1 VKLLAVLL
9 LALLFG
15 LVNPDVREKLAPHAE
30 LALEPIYNWKT
41 NSRLAEITRMLEAES
56 AAGRRVPTTS
66 EALTSILEANTAFG
80 GGTEDAWGTPFQIVR
95 SGFTVR
101 VVSAGPDRV
110 LGTRDDLRGPA
121 IAANAR

>member
-9 LALLFG
+9 LAVVFG
-15 LVNPDVREKLAPHAE
+15 LVNPSVREKLAPHAE
-30 LALEPIYNWKT
+30 RALEPIYSWKT
-41 NSRLAEITRMLEAES
+41 NSRLGEITRMLEAES

-66 EALTSILEANTAFG
+66 EGLTSILEVNAAFG
-80 GGTEDAWGTPFQIVR
+80 GGTEDAWGTPFQMVR

-110 LGTRDDLRGPA
+110 LGTPDDLRGPA
-121 IAANAR
+121 MASYTR